1 MQSSAFSLDG
11 HKTNNLL
18 GEYDIG
24 YKTTTTNTV

>member
-24 YKTTTTNTV
+24 YKTTTNTV